1 MRRTLLAGAAV
12 ALGLSAQSAWADV
25 DVLATIDK
33 DKDVLVFE
41 YILKVKYAVIQ
52 VDVDVTP
59 DKAAESLALVNQT
72 NKDNEACEN
81 CAEKRDELINSVGG
95 VAGNS
100 GIVTLNQAA
109 GNMNNQGNN
118 LAVAVDF
125 DRGVPGTPPPEE
137 QPPQAGGYGFAE
149 AQASTDQRNGS
160 LDVFPNFSNTVDTI
174 NLFFRDALIE
184 NSINNNAGIVMV
196 NQAPGNINNQANNIA
211 FALSF
216 AEVSGVALSEADLG
230 QVTINNVV
238 LESNDG
244 FDPPIGINKSA
255 NVVGSMSNNVGIVAV
270 NQAAGN
276 LSNQSN
282 TMAVAVVTF

>member
-12 ALGLSAQSAWADV
+12 VLGLSAQSAWADV

-137 QPPQAGGYGFAE
+137 QPPQAGDYGFAE

-160 LDVFPNFSNTVDTI
+160 LDVFPDFSNTVDTI

>member
-12 ALGLSAQSAWADV
+12 VLGLSAQSAWADV
-25 DVLATIDK
+25 DVLATINK
-33 DKDVLVFE
+33 DKDVTVLE
-41 YILKVKYAVIQ
+41 YIFKYKVAFIL
-52 VDVDVTP
+52 VDVDVIP
-59 DKAAESLALVNQT
+59 NKAAESLALVNQT

-137 QPPQAGGYGFAE
+137 QPPQAGDYGFAE

-160 LDVFPNFSNTVDTI
+160 LDVFPDFSNTVDTI